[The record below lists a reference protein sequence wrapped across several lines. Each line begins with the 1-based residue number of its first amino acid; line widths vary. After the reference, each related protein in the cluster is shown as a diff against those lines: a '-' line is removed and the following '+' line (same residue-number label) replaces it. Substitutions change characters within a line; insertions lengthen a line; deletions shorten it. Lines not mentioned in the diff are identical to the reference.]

1 MYIDVDHKYIET
13 IRNKIMDQDLCRE
26 MEERLSIRDTS
37 RKLKKYGSTS
47 KHLIRNENLVK
58 HFVCKSDTLAGIALK
73 YGVTTE
79 QIRRVNRLWASDS
92 LFLREYLLVPVPK
105 DSNTQQFNE
114 GIVRENSRG
123 DCDVPSATHVAS
135 TSSDDSSVDNFL
147 AKMDSSIASVKREIQ
162 KVQGQSSFMSDDEMF
177 VQRRP
182 GTRSLRHSLTH
193 STPPITSTGSS
204 MNHHMRSSSEDDVHD
219 LPSAVVMTHGKKLK
233 TSLQKLQQQQD
244 EIFQL

>member
-1 MYIDVDHKYIET
+1 MG
-13 IRNKIMDQDLCRE
+13 LCRE
-26 MEERLSIRDTS
+26 MEERISIRDTS

-47 KHLIRNENLVK
+47 KHLIRNESLVK
-58 HFVCKSDTLAGIALK
+58 HFVSKSDTLAGIALR
-73 YGVTTE
+73 YGATTE
-79 QIRRVNRLWASDS
+79 QIRRINRLWATDS

-105 DSNTQQFNE
+105 DSNTQQFND
-114 GIVRENSRG
+114 GIARENSG
-123 DCDVPSATHVAS
+123 VECEVPSAVQMAS
-135 TSSDDSSVDNFL
+135 TSDDSDVDNFL
-147 AKMDSSIASVKREIQ
+147 AKMDSSIASVKKEIQ
-162 KVQGQSSFMSDDEMF
+162 KVQGQSSFMSDDGVF

-193 STPPITSTGSS
+193 STPPMSSTSSS
-204 MNHHMRSSSEDDVHD
+204 LNHHTRSSSEDDVHD

>member
-1 MYIDVDHKYIET
+1 
-13 IRNKIMDQDLCRE
+13 MDQGLCRE
-26 MEERLSIRDTS
+26 MEERISIRDTS

-47 KHLIRNENLVK
+47 KHLIRNENLIK
-58 HFVCKSDTLAGIALK
+58 HFVSESDTLAGIALK

-79 QIRRVNRLWASDS
+79 QIRRSNRLWASDS

-105 DSNTQQFNE
+105 DFNTQQFSE
-114 GIVRENSRG
+114 RIVRENSRG
-123 DCDVPSATHVAS
+123 DCDVASATHVPS
-135 TSSDDSSVDNFL
+135 TSRDDSSVDNFL

-162 KVQGQSSFMSDDEMF
+162 KVQGQSSFMSDDEIF

-193 STPPITSTGSS
+193 SSPPINSTDSS
-204 MNHHMRSSSEDDVHD
+204 MNHHMRSSSEDDVRD
-219 LPSAVVMTHGKKLK
+219 LPSAVVTTHGKKLK